1 MTTGIIA
8 YFAVGALV
16 GYVRAR
22 LDVAEY
28 RRIGLAIWEFDRV
41 AIAIGFL
48 LTLAFWPIVLVVA
61 LLGALLT
68 RSS

>member
-1 MTTGIIA
+1 MTAAIVG
-8 YFAVGALV
+8 YFVVGVLV
-16 GYVRAR
+16 GYIRAR

-28 RRIGLAIWEFDRV
+28 RRMGLAIWEFDRV

-48 LTLAFWPIVLVVA
+48 LTLAFWPVVLVVA

-68 RSS
+68 RSP